1 MQYQG
6 KEGTLVVYV
15 RFVFSDQIRQ
25 QSDRNHN
32 CVLERKF
39 VERPAKQDFKTA
51 YKSADFFQCIHRNQ
65 NISWHHFYVISLHFT
80 LAWFWTRRDFPL
92 CLTVNFWKDRSIIL
106 PNLSAVLSH
115 QDEQILY
122 TFFLEIKCVSL
133 YLFSIFLCIT
143 TLNLILLCNYFKK
156 MFTDVAKQF
165 VLKVNACLQ
174 HKCWLLWSKQILI

>member
-6 KEGTLVVYV
+6 KEGTLVVRV

-65 NISWHHFYVISLHFT
+65 NIS
-80 LAWFWTRRDFPL
+80 
-92 CLTVNFWKDRSIIL
+92 
-106 PNLSAVLSH
+106 
-115 QDEQILY
+115 
-122 TFFLEIKCVSL
+122 
-133 YLFSIFLCIT
+133 
-143 TLNLILLCNYFKK
+143 
-156 MFTDVAKQF
+156 
-165 VLKVNACLQ
+165 
-174 HKCWLLWSKQILI
+174 